1 MALFFAIALVTL
13 SAFFLLVLG
22 ATALAR
28 PHLVQRFLLGFAQSA
43 KRHYA
48 ELFVRFAV
56 GAALVLASPSMA
68 GTEVVAG
75 AGWLVL
81 ATTAFMLLVPW
92 HSHQAFA
99 NRTVPRALAYL
110 PAIGLS
116 SLAAGAALLWA
127 LFGAGAA

>member
-1 MALFFAIALVTL
+1 MIQFFAIALVTV
-13 SAFFLLVLG
+13 SAFFLLALG

-28 PHLVQRFLLGFAQSA
+28 PTRARRFLLGFAQSA

-48 ELFVRFAV
+48 ELFVRFAI
-56 GAALVLASPSMA
+56 GAALVLASPRMA
-68 GTEVVAG
+68 GAEVVAG
-75 AGWLVL
+75 AGWVLL
-81 ATTAFMLLVPW
+81 ATTAFLLLAPW

-99 NRTVPRALAYL
+99 MRTVPQALAYL

-127 LFGAGAA
+127 LFRAGAA